1 MTRLSI
7 LAAVLLL
14 AACDEVRQ
22 AETAQRTITVERVT
36 TKTTR
41 QVFAPDGSLVEL
53 YDVATTIRTT
63 NTDGSTTTDE
73 TTETRPPRLLA
84 QAGALFG
91 TVVGAATGSAAAGKI
106 AEQGIDWITGLIGA
120 GTTGTLAAG
129 TGYVATRRKRAL
141 EEAKE
146 ELARA
151 QREAET
157 LARHRAQL
165 IDGIER
171 GRGELP
177 DDADERFKAKLAAA
191 QDADLQKVVQERT
204 A

>member
-171 GRGELP
+171 GRDELP

>member
-1 MTRLSI
+1 MRSLL

-14 AACDEVRQ
+14 AACDQQRQ
-22 AETAQRTITVERVT
+22 AETTQRTITVERVT

-53 YDVATTIRTT
+53 SDVAVTIRTT
-63 NTDGSTTTDE
+63 DADGRTSTDE
-73 TTETRPPRLLA
+73 TTETRPPRILA
-84 QAGALFG
+84 QAGALVG
-91 TVVGAATGSAAAGKI
+91 TVVGAATGSAAIGKA
-106 AEQGIDWITGLIGA
+106 AEQGVDWITGLIGA
-120 GTTGTLAAG
+120 GGMGTVAAG
-129 TGYVATRRKRAL
+129 TGYVATMRKRAL
-141 EEAKE
+141 EEATE
-146 ELARA
+146 ELERA

-171 GRGELP
+171 GRDELP
-177 DDADERFKAKLAAA
+177 DDADERFKAKLAAS
-191 QDADLQKVVQERT
+191 QDADLQRVVQERT